1 MTRKNAEKLAGEV
14 IPLLRHMFGEGINF
28 DCTEY
33 FQSNETLIGIALKL
47 PGCTSVPV
55 VCLSDMPDDI
65 SATDAANIAA
75 ILWINDYVG
84 IWTLHFDNK
93 DPSQWGGADP
103 AAGCPGTDR

>member
-1 MTRKNAEKLAGEV
+1 MTKKNAEKLAGEV

-55 VCLSDMPDDI
+55 VCLRDMPDDI

-75 ILWINDYVG
+75 IL
-84 IWTLHFDNK
+84 
-93 DPSQWGGADP
+93 
-103 AAGCPGTDR
+103 